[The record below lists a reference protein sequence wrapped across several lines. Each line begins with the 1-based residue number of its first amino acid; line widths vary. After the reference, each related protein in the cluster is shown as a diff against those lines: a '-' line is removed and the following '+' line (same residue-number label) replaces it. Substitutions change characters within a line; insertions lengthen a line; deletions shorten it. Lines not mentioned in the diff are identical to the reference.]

1 MTRARELAELGSV
14 YDNGALSNRNVV
26 MNGEFDVS
34 QRGTSFTNIGSAG
47 TYDDTYTMDRFL
59 ISQGVSAGRCTV
71 TQDTDRPAGF
81 SKSLKIA
88 TTTADTSIAAGEY
101 HRLQTKFEGQ
111 YLQRFAKGTTGAK
124 EFTLSFY
131 CKANAAATYV
141 VELNDNNN
149 TRSVSKTFSVTSDWT
164 RVIITFPADTTGAF
178 TNNASLSMELNW
190 WFHAGSTYSS
200 GTLATTWASTTPANR
215 AVGIDSIFDSTSRT
229 FFITGVQLEV
239 GGTATP
245 FEHRSFGDELARC
258 QRYFYDF
265 QPAGTANAVNEVG
278 IICVPYGGNNFFGGI
293 TFPVTMRSTPTL
305 SSGGDWATR
314 ANNNNVITS
323 SMSYQRSSPRHVL
336 VSGTATSIDDGDGHW
351 LEPSSGTNPN
361 TSFMN
366 FTAEL

>member
-14 YDNGALSNRNVV
+14 YDNGVLSNRNLII
-26 MNGEFDVS
+26 NGSFDVS

-111 YLQRFAKGTTGAK
+111 DLKRFAKGTASAK

-141 VELNDNNN
+141 VELNDTDN
-149 TRSVSKTFSVTSDWT
+149 TRSVSKTFSVTTDWT
-164 RVIITFPADTTGAF
+164 RVIITFPADTASGTGF
-178 TNNASLSMELNW
+178 NNDNNLSMELNW

-215 AVGIDSIFDSTSRT
+215 AAGIDSIFDSTSRT

-239 GGTATP
+239 GDTATP
-245 FEHRSFGDELARC
+245 FEHRSFGDELQRC
-258 QRYFYDF
+258 QRYLCDLTPGTSPYLPGSGVVPSNNTTVAVAHMAFPV
-265 QPAGTANAVNEVG
+265 QMRATPSIVIGSAGDYTVYNGASFTVTSVAANGLSSVGGGINFNVSGGGLTAREGVG
-278 IICVPYGGNNFFGGI
+278 IF
-293 TFPVTMRSTPTL
+293 
-305 SSGGDWATR
+305 
-314 ANNNNVITS
+314 
-323 SMSYQRSSPRHVL
+323 
-336 VSGTATSIDDGDGHW
+336 VSGSKQT
-351 LEPSSGTNPN
+351 L
-361 TSFMN
+361 MV
-366 FTAEL
+366 AEL

>member
-26 MNGEFDVS
+26 INGSLDVS

-111 YLQRFAKGTTGAK
+111 DLKRFAKGTASAK

-141 VELNDNNN
+141 VELNDTDN
-149 TRSVSKTFSVTSDWT
+149 TRSVSKTFSVTTDWT
-164 RVIITFPADTTGAF
+164 RVIITFPADTASGTGF
-178 TNNASLSMELNW
+178 NNDNNLSMEVNW

-200 GTLATTWASTTPANR
+200 GTLATTWAGTVPANR
-215 AVGIDSIFDSTSRT
+215 AVGIDSIFDSTART

-239 GGTATP
+239 GTEATP
-245 FEHRSFGDELARC
+245 FEHRSVGQELALC
-258 QRYFYDF
+258 QRYYF
-265 QPAGTANAVNEVG
+265 QLNGDSSDRIGVGGYAVGASEARMDVAFPCAMRAAPTISGTGTAQFDAHTDSADFNVSDMVIDEAPTG
-278 IICVPYGGNNFFGGI
+278 IISGIGIQIASSSMVAGQSGGFRF
-293 TFPVTMRSTPTL
+293 RSTGTL
-305 SSGGDWATR
+305 SFAS
-314 ANNNNVITS
+314 
-323 SMSYQRSSPRHVL
+323 
-336 VSGTATSIDDGDGHW
+336 
-351 LEPSSGTNPN
+351 
-361 TSFMN
+361 
-366 FTAEL
+366 EL